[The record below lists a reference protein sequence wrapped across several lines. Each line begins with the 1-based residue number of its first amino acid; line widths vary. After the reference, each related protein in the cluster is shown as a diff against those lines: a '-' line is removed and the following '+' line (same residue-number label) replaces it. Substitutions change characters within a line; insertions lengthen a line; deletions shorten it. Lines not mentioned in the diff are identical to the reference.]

1 MLIDF
6 PNAVSALAKMLEYL
20 TSDTD
25 SNKNFVWLNILIK
38 YVTNHMKGK
47 MSCILIK
54 SCNMFEPYSQ
64 PYCK

>member
-1 MLIDF
+1 
-6 PNAVSALAKMLEYL
+6 MLEYL

-38 YVTNHMKGK
+38 YVTNQYHMHDVKNVY
-47 MSCILIK
+47 IDQV
-54 SCNMFEPYSQ
+54 NMFEPYSQ